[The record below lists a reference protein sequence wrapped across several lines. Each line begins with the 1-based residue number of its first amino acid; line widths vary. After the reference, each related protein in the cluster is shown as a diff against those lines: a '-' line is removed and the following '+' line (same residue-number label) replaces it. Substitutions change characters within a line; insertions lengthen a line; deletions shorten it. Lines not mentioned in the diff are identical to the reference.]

1 MNRRT
6 KIVATIG
13 PASEDEATLR
23 AMIRAGMDVARLGLA
38 HNTID
43 EGLERFHRIRKVSEE
58 EDTAPVS
65 SSICRARKSARGT
78 SETPVSMCPAVPPS
92 SFVSARRGPLLT

>member
-58 EDTAPVS
+58 EGHRVGILVDLPGPKV
-65 SSICRARKSARGT
+65 RRGT
-78 SETPVSMCPAVPPS
+78 SATPVSMCPAVPPS

>member
-58 EDTAPVS
+58 EGHRAVS
-65 SSICRARKSARGT
+65 SSICRARKSARELRRHRCRCAQRFLHRA
-78 SETPVSMCPAVPPS
+78 SC
-92 SFVSARRGPLLT
+92 RRGGVLC

>member
-58 EDTAPVS
+58 EDTASVS
-65 SSICRARKSARGT
+65 SSICRARKSAGNFGDT
-78 SETPVSMCPAVPPS
+78 GVDVPSGS
-92 SFVSARRGPLLT
+92 SIELRVGEAGPLLT

>member
-58 EDTAPVS
+58 EGHRVGILVDLPGPKVARELRRHR
-65 SSICRARKSARGT
+65 CRCAQRFLHRAS
-78 SETPVSMCPAVPPS
+78 C
-92 SFVSARRGPLLT
+92 RRGGVLC

>member
-58 EDTAPVS
+58 EGHRAGILVDLPGPKVRGELRRHR
-65 SSICRARKSARGT
+65 CRCAQRFLHRAS
-78 SETPVSMCPAVPPS
+78 C
-92 SFVSARRGPLLT
+92 RRGGVLC

>member
-6 KIVATIG
+6 KIVASIG

-58 EDTAPVS
+58 EGHASVS
-65 SSICRARKSARGT
+65 SSICRARKSRRELRHRCRCAQRFLHRA
-78 SETPVSMCPAVPPS
+78 SC
-92 SFVSARRGPLLT
+92 RRGGVLC